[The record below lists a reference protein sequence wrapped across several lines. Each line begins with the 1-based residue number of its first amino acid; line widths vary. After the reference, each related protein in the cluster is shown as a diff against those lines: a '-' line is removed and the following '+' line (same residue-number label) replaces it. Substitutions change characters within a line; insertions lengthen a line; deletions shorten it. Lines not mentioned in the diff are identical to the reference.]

1 MKKQKSNAFWG
12 VVFRSLYKTPFAKQR
27 WSKVRLIQGGLIC
40 QRIIYMTALSFLPDE
55 SEELH
60 KRCCFL
66 ILSDLIRNGYILF
79 STTATCTATRA
90 SMSINRKIRGGS
102 IRIRLKSSSIVDGRA
117 KSTFQDSDWTNYG
130 VEILQMTGFQ
140 GASSMD

>member
-1 MKKQKSNAFWG
+1 
-12 VVFRSLYKTPFAKQR
+12 
-27 WSKVRLIQGGLIC
+27 
-40 QRIIYMTALSFLPDE
+40 
-55 SEELH
+55 
-60 KRCCFL
+60 
-66 ILSDLIRNGYILF
+66 
-79 STTATCTATRA
+79 
-90 SMSINRKIRGGS
+90 MSINRKIRGGS